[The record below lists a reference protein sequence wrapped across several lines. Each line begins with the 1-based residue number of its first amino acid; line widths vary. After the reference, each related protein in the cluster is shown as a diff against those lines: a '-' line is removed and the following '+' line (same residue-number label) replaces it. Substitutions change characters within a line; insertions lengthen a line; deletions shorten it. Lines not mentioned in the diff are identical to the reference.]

1 MRWLRVVAV
10 TVALAVLV
18 CLAAG
23 TAVLYLFWHYD
34 RGLPDYRRL
43 AVYQP
48 PVATRVYAADGRMIA
63 EYATQRRL
71 FVPISAIPPVVIH
84 AVLAAEDKNFYS
96 HPGIDIP
103 GVIRAIG
110 FDLAHFGTDRRP
122 EGASTITQQ
131 VAKVFL
137 LNNQVTFSRKVR
149 EAILA
154 FRIDHAFTK
163 QHILELYLNEI
174 YLGFGAYG
182 VAEAAVRYFNKSLDQ
197 LSIAQ
202 AAFLG
207 ALPKGPNNYNPI
219 RFPKRALDRRDWV
232 IDRMADDG
240 FITRAQA
247 IAAKAQPL
255 AISQPHD
262 VDFVRAPWF
271 AAEVRRELIARYG
284 EKKVYEGGLQ
294 VHTSLNPRLQKI
306 ATKSLREG
314 LMRYDRRHGW
324 RGPFAVL
331 PVDADWARRLAAFP
345 TPPGLL
351 SNWQLAIVLKV
362 GPHAAKIGFADGSNG
377 LIPMAMMRWARACDP
392 HQILGPR
399 VTRPDQVLKVGDVIA
414 VEPVAKAKPRTYALK
429 QIPNVEGAMVVM
441 NPHTGQVLSVVGGWD
456 FAMSQFDRATQA
468 LRQTG
473 SAIKPFVYA
482 AALDHG
488 FTPSTKVM
496 DAPIAIAQGPG
507 LPLWRPTNYE
517 REFSGPTTVRVALEH
532 SINVVTVRIAR
543 AVGMPVV
550 GRYIERFGILDE
562 VPDDLSYALGA
573 GSTSLL
579 RLTNA
584 YSELANG
591 GKKLEPSLID
601 RIQDRNGHTIYRH
614 DPRPCPQCQVT
625 SWQDQPVPVIPDNR
639 PRILGPRTDYQ
650 MISMLEGVIQRGTG
664 VAARV
669 LHRPVAGKTGT
680 TNDFRDAWFEGFTP
694 NLVDGTYVG
703 FDQPR
708 TLGHAEQAAR
718 VTVPIFRD
726 FMQDALAGKPAVPF
740 RVPPGLLLVRV
751 DATSGQPAPPSDPN
765 AIFEAF
771 RPGTQPGPASDAVR
785 AARNSPARPS
795 SVVAPV
801 QNLSPDVG
809 TGGLY

>member
-23 TAVLYLFWHYD
+23 TAALYLFWHYD

-43 AVYQP
+43 AVYHP

-71 FVPISAIPPVVIH
+71 FVPISAIPPTVIH
-84 AVLAAEDKNFYS
+84 AFLAAEDKNFYN
-96 HPGIDIP
+96 HVGIDIP
-103 GVIRAIG
+103 GVIRAVG
-110 FDLAHFGTDRRP
+110 FDLAHFGTGRRP

-131 VAKVFL
+131 VAKIFL
-137 LNNQVTFSRKVR
+137 LNDQVTFARKVR

-163 QHILELYLNEI
+163 QHILELYLNQI

-182 VAEAAVRYFNKSLDQ
+182 VAEAAVRYFDKSLDQ

-240 FITRAQA
+240 FITRAEA

-255 AISQPHD
+255 VISQPHD
-262 VDFVRAPWF
+262 VDFVKAPWF

-284 EKKVYEGGLQ
+284 ERKVYEGGLQ

-306 ATKSLREG
+306 ATATFREG
-314 LMRYDRRHGW
+314 LIHYDHRHGW

-351 SNWQLAIVLKV
+351 SDWRLALVLKLR
-362 GPHAAKIGFADGSNG
+362 PHAAEIGFADGRKG
-377 LIPMAMMRWARACDP
+377 RIPMAMMRWARACRP
-392 HQILGPR
+392 HQTLGPW

-414 VEPVAKAKPRTYALK
+414 VAAVAKAKPGTYALQ

-441 NPHTGQVLSVVGGWD
+441 DPHTGQVLALVGGWD

-496 DAPIAIAQGPG
+496 DAPIAISQGPG

-543 AVGMPVV
+543 AVGMPIV
-550 GRYIERFGILDE
+550 GQYIERFGILDQ

-573 GSTSLL
+573 GDTSLL
-579 RLTNA
+579 HLTNA
-584 YSELANG
+584 YAELANG
-591 GKKLEPSLID
+591 GKKLAPSLID
-601 RIQDRNGHTIYRH
+601 RIQDRNGRTVYRH
-614 DPRPCPQCQVT
+614 DTRPCPQCQVA
-625 SWQDQPVPVIPDNR
+625 SWQDQSVPVIPDNR
-639 PRILGPRTDYQ
+639 PLVLDPRADYQ
-650 MISMLEGVIQRGTG
+650 VVSMLEGVIQRGTG

-703 FDQPR
+703 FDKPR
-708 TLGHAEQAAR
+708 TLGRGEQAAV
-718 VTVPIFRD
+718 VTVPIFRN
-726 FMQDALAGKPAVPF
+726 FMQKALAGKPAVPF
-740 RVPPGLLLVRV
+740 RIPPGLLLVRV
-751 DATSGQPAPPSDPN
+751 DATSGEPAPPSDPN
-765 AIFEAF
+765 AILEAF
-771 RPGTQPGPASDAVR
+771 KPGTQPSSAPEAFR
-785 AARNSPARPS
+785 AARSSSALPS
-795 SVVAPV
+795 GAVPPV
-801 QNLSPDVG
+801 QNLTPDAG